1 MNIITISREFG
12 SGGRELGK
20 RIADILGYSYYDR
33 EIITAI
39 AQQHNFDESYV
50 EKMLENSIPVNTP
63 LTFGNTFTFTN
74 PTGQQAI
81 DLLATQSRLLKEFAS
96 KENCVI
102 VGRSANILLE
112 DFSPLNIFVYA
123 DTDSKIKRCR
133 QRAPVDE
140 RLTDNELKRK
150 FRQIDSGR
158 AKHHRFLS
166 DTKWGS
172 KEGYHLCVNTSGLE
186 IKSIAP
192 VVAAF
197 AENYFKAEKAQK

>member
-39 AQQHNFDESYV
+39 AEKHNFDANYV
-50 EKMLENSIPVNTP
+50 ENVLESGFPINIPITY
-63 LTFGNTFTFTN
+63 GNTFSYTD

-81 DLLATQSRLLKEFAS
+81 ELLATQSKLLKEFAT

-102 VGRSANILLE
+102 VGRSANIILE
-112 DFSPLNIFVYA
+112 DFKPLNIFVYA
-123 DTDSKIKRCR
+123 DLESKIKRCR
-133 QRAPVDE
+133 QRAPEDE
-140 RLTDNELKRK
+140 QLTDNEMKRK
-150 FRQIDSGR
+150 FRQIDAGR

-166 DTKWGS
+166 DTKWGD
-172 KEGYHLCVNTSGLE
+172 KEGYHLCINTSGLE
-186 IKSIAP
+186 VKSIAP
-192 VVAAF
+192 VVADF
-197 AENYFKAEKAQK
+197 AKSYFMEVKTQP